1 MEDVVVEMND
11 VAIEPEVV
19 DEATESFEFDGQKG
33 LAIAG
38 GAAAAALLG
47 FAIAKLVKAN
57 KDGKFDKV
65 KTAMPWSEEK
75 KEARR
80 KKKASKNDIVI
91 EAVVVDDES
100 NKNEE

>member
-1 MEDVVVEMND
+1 MEDVMVEMND
-11 VAIEPEVV
+11 IAIEPEVV

-47 FAIAKLVKAN
+47 FAVAKLVKAN

-65 KTAMPWSEEK
+65 KAAMPWSEEK

-80 KKKASKNDIVI
+80 KKKAAKDDIVI
-91 EAVVVDDES
+91 EAVVIDDES
-100 NKNEE
+100 EKNEK